1 MLEHCITFFKEEP
14 DNPDQDTVVFHCHV
28 TAPDEMRAV
37 ECALRNAIHEN
48 ISLAGATGVEVKIV
62 VELPDGLVESME
74 ALRRA
79 QHGGRPAA
87 ASQAQASN
95 HLH

>member
-14 DNPDQDTVVFHCHV
+14 GEEPDTVVFHCHV
-28 TAPDEMRAV
+28 TADNELIAV
-37 ECALRNAIHEN
+37 EVALRETVREN
-48 ISLAGATGVEVKIV
+48 ISLAGATGLEVR
-62 VELPDGLVESME
+62 LPPGLVDTTE

-79 QHGGRPAA
+79 QHGTAMPV
-87 ASQAQASN
+87 QQASS

>member
-14 DNPDQDTVVFHCHV
+14 GEEPDTVVFHCHV
-28 TAPDEMRAV
+28 TAPDEMLAV
-37 ECALRNAIHEN
+37 ECALRNTVQEN
-48 ISLAGATGVEVKIV
+48 ISLAGATGVEVKVV
-62 VELPDGLVESME
+62 VELPDGLVASME

-79 QHGGRPAA
+79 QHGTAMPA
-87 ASQAQASN
+87 QQASS

>member
-14 DNPDQDTVVFHCHV
+14 GEEPDTVVFHCHA
-28 TAPDEMRAV
+28 TAPDEMLAV
-37 ECALRNAIHEN
+37 EVALRETVREN
-48 ISLAGATGVEVKIV
+48 ISLAGATGLEVRLV
-62 VELPDGLVESME
+62 MDLPPGLVDTTE

-79 QHGGRPAA
+79 QHGTAMPV
-87 ASQAQASN
+87 QQASS